1 MSDLTPQELDEL
13 ASAYLDGE
21 ATAEERAMVEADP
34 DLLARAEQFRQAAAE
49 VASPVAEAGRE
60 ESISQAL
67 ESFKPAKAK
76 PAKARPGKLS
86 AWLGQ
91 GNWKMPRL
99 RLPSQDRLRNPKLVP
114 IFSVAAVLVVVFL
127 AISIIVLL
135 GDDTSDD
142 DSEALAPDTTSAA
155 IQASEADQFLESAE
169 FQAAT
174 GEILDGLLDEMS
186 ITPAAIA
193 TSTTAPQPVSLSDAS
208 AADDDA
214 SADFTPAAEGR
225 ASDTEESEAEKSV
238 PAELADADISTS
250 TGECLTE
257 GGIEAPSDE
266 DISDEGELED
276 TDEEPEPG
284 DPDAIERSPSPS
296 FDDRPAT
303 ELEVPEPPSVRPSP
317 PPAESSAVSS
327 NTIPSDFEDAPLIEC

>member
-1 MSDLTPQELDEL
+1 
-13 ASAYLDGE
+13 
-21 ATAEERAMVEADP
+21 MVEADP

-60 ESISQAL
+60 ESIAQAL
-67 ESFKPAKAK
+67 ESFRPAKAK
-76 PAKARPGKLS
+76 SSKLS
-86 AWLGQ
+86 TWLGQ
-91 GNWKMPRL
+91 RNWKMPRL

-142 DSEALAPDTTSAA
+142 DSEAMAPATTSAA
-155 IQASEADQFLESAE
+155 IQASEFDQFLESAE
-169 FQAAT
+169 FQAAAD
-174 GEILDGLLDEMS
+174 EILDGILDEMS
-186 ITPAAIA
+186 ATPAALA
-193 TSTTAPQPVSLSDAS
+193 TSTTAPQSAAPRSASLSDGF

-214 SADFTPAAEGR
+214 STDEGASAASAFVAPAAEGR
-225 ASDTEESEAEKSV
+225 ASDTEETEAENSG
-238 PAELADADISTS
+238 PAELADAAISTS

-257 GGIEAPSDE
+257 GGVEALSDE
-266 DISDEGELED
+266 DISAEGELED

-284 DPDAIERSPSPS
+284 DPDAIERSGSPS

-317 PPAESSAVSS
+317 PAESSAVSS
-327 NTIPSDFEDAPLIEC
+327 NTIPSDFEDAPLLEC